1 MILPVYEITIII
13 ALLLAV
19 QAIKHI
25 KMKQDLVISFSLDE
39 GVTEILKECLLNT
52 FKIVDLKH
60 FHFSTAAQTHTY
72 LPV

>member
-1 MILPVYEITIII
+1 MILPAYEITIII

-52 FKIVDLKH
+52 FKK
-60 FHFSTAAQTHTY
+60 
-72 LPV
+72 